1 MKKIINGKRYNTE
14 SAEFCGSREYG
25 YPGDLNYVSEE
36 LYQKRTGEFFLHGE
50 GGANSKYREEISM
63 NSWSGGEKIIPLT
76 DEEARE
82 WAEEYL
88 DSEDYEKL
96 FTVTEEED
104 AGKKIQSFSLRR
116 RECETHQA
124 LAGARNVA
132 LPDHRGAGPGC
143 CGIKTG

>member
-14 SAEFCGSREYG
+14 SAELCGSREYG

-96 FTVTEEED
+96 FTVAEEED
-104 AGKKIQSFSLRR
+104 AGKKIQSFSLSGDVSAKLTRLSR
-116 RECETHQA
+116 AHGMSRSQIIEELVRA
-124 LAGARNVA
+124 AAE
-132 LPDHRGAGPGC
+132 
-143 CGIKTG
+143 